1 MEVVK
6 TARCFGASASEYT
19 EIPMAG
25 MTNDCFLR
33 MARAAQALGDQL
45 PLPVEQGLGRP
56 LPDLCLGALN
66 STGDKR
72 KESPR
77 PSVRVMDRQQSQ
89 IW

>member
-6 TARCFGASASEYT
+6 TARCFGASAAEYT

-45 PLPVEQGLGRP
+45 PLPVE
-56 LPDLCLGALN
+56 
-66 STGDKR
+66 
-72 KESPR
+72 
-77 PSVRVMDRQQSQ
+77 
-89 IW
+89 